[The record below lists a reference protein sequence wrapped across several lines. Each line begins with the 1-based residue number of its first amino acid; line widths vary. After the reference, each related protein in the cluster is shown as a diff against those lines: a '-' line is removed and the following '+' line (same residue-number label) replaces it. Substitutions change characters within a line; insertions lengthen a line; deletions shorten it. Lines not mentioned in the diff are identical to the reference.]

1 MRHFIEMNYN
11 VRFVWHYELNTH
23 KTKRTKAQ
31 IFYNQINA
39 IHILPSVFW
48 LWALEIHLNQKLFL
62 KKSACYCRLCRTVR
76 IDCKF
81 LLACLIATANEDCWI
96 CISDQSPDN
105 WPLVYPQT
113 IPGNTWVWYKFS
125 GCGAMSIFL
134 EKREQIFKRVH
145 VIIAT
150 KVNLCTLW
158 FNYQTY

>member
-1 MRHFIEMNYN
+1 MQYMY
-11 VRFVWHYELNTH
+11 
-23 KTKRTKAQ
+23 
-31 IFYNQINA
+31 IF
-39 IHILPSVFW
+39 PSVFW

-62 KKSACYCRLCRTVR
+62 KKNACYCRLCRTVR
-76 IDCKF
+76 IDCRF

-105 WPLVYPQT
+105 WPLLYPQT

>member
-1 MRHFIEMNYN
+1 MQYMY
-11 VRFVWHYELNTH
+11 
-23 KTKRTKAQ
+23 
-31 IFYNQINA
+31 IF
-39 IHILPSVFW
+39 PSVFL

-62 KKSACYCRLCRTVR
+62 KKNACYCRLCRTVR
-76 IDCKF
+76 IDCRF

-105 WPLVYPQT
+105 WPLSYPQT

>member
-1 MRHFIEMNYN
+1 MQYMY
-11 VRFVWHYELNTH
+11 
-23 KTKRTKAQ
+23 
-31 IFYNQINA
+31 IF
-39 IHILPSVFW
+39 PSVFW
-48 LWALEIHLNQKLFL
+48 LRALEIHLNQKLFL
-62 KKSACYCRLCRTVR
+62 KKKSACYCRLCRTVR
-76 IDCKF
+76 IDCRF

>member
-1 MRHFIEMNYN
+1 MQYMY
-11 VRFVWHYELNTH
+11 
-23 KTKRTKAQ
+23 
-31 IFYNQINA
+31 IF
-39 IHILPSVFW
+39 PSVFW

-62 KKSACYCRLCRTVR
+62 KKNACYCRLFRTVR

-105 WPLVYPQT
+105 WPLLYPQT

>member
-1 MRHFIEMNYN
+1 MQYMY
-11 VRFVWHYELNTH
+11 
-23 KTKRTKAQ
+23 
-31 IFYNQINA
+31 IF
-39 IHILPSVFW
+39 PSVFW

-62 KKSACYCRLCRTVR
+62 KKNACYCRLCRTVR
-76 IDCKF
+76 IDCRF

-158 FNYQTY
+158 FNYQAY

>member
-1 MRHFIEMNYN
+1 MKWIQQCSFCVTLWIKHTKN
-11 VRFVWHYELNTH
+11 
-23 KTKRTKAQ
+23 KRTKAQ
-31 IFYNQINA
+31 IFYNQIIA
-39 IHILPSVFW
+39 IHVYIS
-48 LWALEIHLNQKLFL
+48 ICFL
-62 KKSACYCRLCRTVR
+62 TLGIGNSFKSKTVPEKKNACYCRLCRTVR

-105 WPLVYPQT
+105 WPLLYPQT

>member
-1 MRHFIEMNYN
+1 MQYMY
-11 VRFVWHYELNTH
+11 
-23 KTKRTKAQ
+23 
-31 IFYNQINA
+31 IF
-39 IHILPSVFW
+39 PSVFW

-62 KKSACYCRLCRTVR
+62 KKNACYCRLCRTVR
-76 IDCKF
+76 IDCRF

-105 WPLVYPQT
+105 WPLLYPQT

-150 KVNLCTLW
+150 KVNLCKLW

>member
-1 MRHFIEMNYN
+1 MQYMY
-11 VRFVWHYELNTH
+11 
-23 KTKRTKAQ
+23 
-31 IFYNQINA
+31 IF
-39 IHILPSVFW
+39 PSVFW

-62 KKSACYCRLCRTVR
+62 KKKNACYCRLCRTVR
-76 IDCKF
+76 IDCRF

-158 FNYQTY
+158 FNYQAY

>member
-1 MRHFIEMNYN
+1 MQYMY
-11 VRFVWHYELNTH
+11 
-23 KTKRTKAQ
+23 
-31 IFYNQINA
+31 IF
-39 IHILPSVFW
+39 PSVFW

-62 KKSACYCRLCRTVR
+62 KKNACYCRLCRTVR
-76 IDCKF
+76 IDCRF

>member
-1 MRHFIEMNYN
+1 MQYMY
-11 VRFVWHYELNTH
+11 
-23 KTKRTKAQ
+23 
-31 IFYNQINA
+31 
-39 IHILPSVFW
+39 ILSSGFS

-62 KKSACYCRLCRTVR
+62 KKNACYCRLCRTVR
-76 IDCKF
+76 IDCRF

>member
-1 MRHFIEMNYN
+1 MQYMY
-11 VRFVWHYELNTH
+11 
-23 KTKRTKAQ
+23 
-31 IFYNQINA
+31 IF
-39 IHILPSVFW
+39 PSVFW

-62 KKSACYCRLCRTVR
+62 KKKSACYCRLSRTVR
-76 IDCKF
+76 IDCRF

-105 WPLVYPQT
+105 WPLLYPQT

>member
-1 MRHFIEMNYN
+1 MQYMY
-11 VRFVWHYELNTH
+11 
-23 KTKRTKAQ
+23 
-31 IFYNQINA
+31 
-39 IHILPSVFW
+39 ILPSVF
-48 LWALEIHLNQKLFL
+48 LLRALEIHLNQKLFL
-62 KKSACYCRLCRTVR
+62 KKKSACYCRLCRTVR
-76 IDCKF
+76 IDCRF

-105 WPLVYPQT
+105 WPLLYPQT

>member
-1 MRHFIEMNYN
+1 MQYMY
-11 VRFVWHYELNTH
+11 
-23 KTKRTKAQ
+23 
-31 IFYNQINA
+31 IF
-39 IHILPSVFW
+39 PSVFW

-62 KKSACYCRLCRTVR
+62 KKKNACYCRLCRTVR

-134 EKREQIFKRVH
+134 KKREQIFKRVH

>member
-1 MRHFIEMNYN
+1 MQYMY
-11 VRFVWHYELNTH
+11 
-23 KTKRTKAQ
+23 
-31 IFYNQINA
+31 
-39 IHILPSVFW
+39 ILPSVFL
-48 LWALEIHLNQKLFL
+48 LWALEIHFNQKLFL
-62 KKSACYCRLCRTVR
+62 KKNACYCRLCRTVR
-76 IDCKF
+76 IDCRF

-105 WPLVYPQT
+105 WPLLYPQT

>member
-1 MRHFIEMNYN
+1 MQYMY
-11 VRFVWHYELNTH
+11 
-23 KTKRTKAQ
+23 
-31 IFYNQINA
+31 IF
-39 IHILPSVFW
+39 PSVFW

-62 KKSACYCRLCRTVR
+62 KKNACYCRLCRTVR
-76 IDCKF
+76 IDCRF

-105 WPLVYPQT
+105 WPLLYPQT

-158 FNYQTY
+158 FNYQAY

>member
-1 MRHFIEMNYN
+1 MQYMY
-11 VRFVWHYELNTH
+11 
-23 KTKRTKAQ
+23 
-31 IFYNQINA
+31 IF
-39 IHILPSVFW
+39 PSVFW

-62 KKSACYCRLCRTVR
+62 KKNACYCRLCRTVR
-76 IDCKF
+76 IDCRF

-105 WPLVYPQT
+105 WPLLYPQT

-150 KVNLCTLW
+150 KVNLWTLW

>member
-1 MRHFIEMNYN
+1 MQYMY
-11 VRFVWHYELNTH
+11 
-23 KTKRTKAQ
+23 
-31 IFYNQINA
+31 IF
-39 IHILPSVFW
+39 PSVFW

-62 KKSACYCRLCRTVR
+62 KKNACYCRLCRTVR
-76 IDCKF
+76 IDCRF

-96 CISDQSPDN
+96 CILDQSPDN
-105 WPLVYPQT
+105 WPLLYPQT

-145 VIIAT
+145 VIFAT

>member
-1 MRHFIEMNYN
+1 MQYMY
-11 VRFVWHYELNTH
+11 
-23 KTKRTKAQ
+23 
-31 IFYNQINA
+31 IF
-39 IHILPSVFW
+39 PSVFW

-62 KKSACYCRLCRTVR
+62 KKNACYCRLCRTVR
-76 IDCKF
+76 INCKF

-105 WPLVYPQT
+105 WPLLYPQT

-158 FNYQTY
+158 FNYQAY

>member
-1 MRHFIEMNYN
+1 MQCMY
-11 VRFVWHYELNTH
+11 
-23 KTKRTKAQ
+23 
-31 IFYNQINA
+31 IF
-39 IHILPSVFW
+39 PSVFW

-62 KKSACYCRLCRTVR
+62 KKNACYCRLCRTVR
-76 IDCKF
+76 IDCRF

-105 WPLVYPQT
+105 WPLLYPQT

-158 FNYQTY
+158 FNYQAY

>member
-1 MRHFIEMNYN
+1 MNYN
-11 VRFVWHYELNTH
+11 VCFVWRYELNTH

-39 IHILPSVFW
+39 IHW

-62 KKSACYCRLCRTVR
+62 KKNACYCRLCRTVR

-105 WPLVYPQT
+105 WPLLYPQT

-158 FNYQTY
+158 FNYQAY

>member
-1 MRHFIEMNYN
+1 MQYMY
-11 VRFVWHYELNTH
+11 
-23 KTKRTKAQ
+23 
-31 IFYNQINA
+31 IF
-39 IHILPSVFW
+39 PSVFW
-48 LWALEIHLNQKLFL
+48 LRALEIHLNQKLFL
-62 KKSACYCRLCRTVR
+62 KKNACYCRLCRTVR
-76 IDCKF
+76 IDCRF

>member
-1 MRHFIEMNYN
+1 MQYMY
-11 VRFVWHYELNTH
+11 
-23 KTKRTKAQ
+23 
-31 IFYNQINA
+31 IF
-39 IHILPSVFW
+39 PSVFW
-48 LWALEIHLNQKLFL
+48 LRALEIHLNQKLFL
-62 KKSACYCRLCRTVR
+62 KKNACYCRLCRTVR
-76 IDCKF
+76 IDCRF

-105 WPLVYPQT
+105 WPLLYPQT

-158 FNYQTY
+158 FNYQAY

>member
-1 MRHFIEMNYN
+1 MNYN
-11 VRFVWHYELNTH
+11 VRLVWHYELNTH
-23 KTKRTKAQ
+23 KTKWTKAQ

-62 KKSACYCRLCRTVR
+62 KKKSACYCRLCRTVR
-76 IDCKF
+76 IDCRF

-105 WPLVYPQT
+105 WPLLYPQT

>member
-1 MRHFIEMNYN
+1 MQYMY
-11 VRFVWHYELNTH
+11 
-23 KTKRTKAQ
+23 
-31 IFYNQINA
+31 IF
-39 IHILPSVFW
+39 PSVFW

-62 KKSACYCRLCRTVR
+62 KKNACYCRLCRTVR

-105 WPLVYPQT
+105 WPLLYPQT